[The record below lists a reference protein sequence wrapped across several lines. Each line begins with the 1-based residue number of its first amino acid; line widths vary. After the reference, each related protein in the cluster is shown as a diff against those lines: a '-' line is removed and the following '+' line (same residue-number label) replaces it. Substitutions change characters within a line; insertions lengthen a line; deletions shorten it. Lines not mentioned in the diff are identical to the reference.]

1 VGVSETASK
10 AASLSDMDD
19 SAATNLALAV
29 EQPPSYGY
37 MHARRVI
44 LHPLDT
50 FQACQPQQF
59 WLW

>member
-1 VGVSETASK
+1 MGVSETASK

-29 EQPPSYGY
+29 EQSSNGY

>member
-1 VGVSETASK
+1 MGVSVTDSR

-29 EQPPSYGY
+29 EQVPPSNTCV
-37 MHARRVI
+37 HARRVM

-50 FQACQPQQF
+50 FQACHPQQ
-59 WLW
+59 L